1 MFNQL
6 SPNML
11 KTYEICPRKFY
22 FKYVKGISMPTND
35 SIFEFGKNI
44 HALAFYNLR
53 GENIDKMEL
62 ALSEKERDVWN
73 YLKSLKYLSYEV
85 VGAEYNLSL
94 KIENTFFG
102 GRLDAL
108 LKNDDRYYILDYKT
122 GSIPKNPKF
131 DYQTMIYTL
140 AVKEFFKTNDISFVY
155 LDLKNK
161 TELKIDYTDELEKEY
176 IKKLTDIKNKI
187 NSEENFS
194 KQKDCNCEYSLICY

>member
-1 MFNQL
+1 MFNQI

-22 FKYVKGISMPTND
+22 FKYIRNISMPIND
-35 SIFEFGKNI
+35 EIFEFGKNI
-44 HALAFYNLR
+44 HALASYYLK

-62 ALSEKERDVWN
+62 ALSEKERIVWE
-73 YLKSLKYLSYEV
+73 YLKSLKYLSFEV
-85 VGAEYNLSL
+85 VATEYNLSL

-108 LKNDDRYYILDYKT
+108 VKDNTRYYILDYKT
-122 GSIPKNPKF
+122 GSAPKNAKF

-140 AVKEFFKTNDISFVY
+140 AVKEFFKTNDISFIY

-161 TELKIDYTDELEKEY
+161 TELKIDYTEELGKEY
-176 IKKLTDIKNKI
+176 IKKLTEIKNKI
-187 NSEENFS
+187 DTEENFS
-194 KQKDCNCEYSLICY
+194 KQKECNCEYSLICY

>member
-1 MFNQL
+1 MFNQI

-22 FKYVKGISMPTND
+22 FKYIKNISMPIND
-35 SIFEFGKNI
+35 EIFEFGKNI
-44 HALAFYNLR
+44 HALASYYLK

-62 ALSEKERDVWN
+62 TLNEKEKVVWE
-73 YLKSLKYLSYEV
+73 YLKSLKYLSFEV
-85 VGAEYNLSL
+85 IATEYNLSL

-108 LKNDDRYYILDYKT
+108 VKNDNRYYILDYKT
-122 GSIPKNPKF
+122 GSAPKNAKF

-140 AVKEFFKTNDISFVY
+140 AVKEFFKTNNISFIY

-161 TELKIDYTDELEKEY
+161 TELKIDYTEELGKEY

-187 NSEENFS
+187 NTEEDFS
-194 KQKDCNCEYSLICY
+194 KQKECNCEYSLICY

>member
-1 MFNQL
+1 MFNQI

-22 FKYVKGISMPTND
+22 FKYIRNISMPIND
-35 SIFEFGKNI
+35 EIFEFGKNI
-44 HALAFYNLR
+44 HALASYYLK

-62 ALSEKERDVWN
+62 ALSEKERIVWE
-73 YLKSLKYLSYEV
+73 YLKSLKYLSFEV
-85 VGAEYNLSL
+85 VATEYNLSL

-108 LKNDDRYYILDYKT
+108 VKDNTRYYILDYKT
-122 GSIPKNPKF
+122 GSAPKNAKF

-161 TELKIDYTDELEKEY
+161 TELKIDYTEELGKEY
-176 IKKLTDIKNKI
+176 IKKLTEIKNKI
-187 NSEENFS
+187 DTEENFS
-194 KQKDCNCEYSLICY
+194 KQKECNCEYSLICY